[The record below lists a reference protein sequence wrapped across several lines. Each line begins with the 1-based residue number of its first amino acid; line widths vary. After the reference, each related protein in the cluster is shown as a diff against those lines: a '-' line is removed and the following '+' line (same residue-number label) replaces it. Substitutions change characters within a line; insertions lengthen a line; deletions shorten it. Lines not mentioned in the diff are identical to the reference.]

1 MIVLK
6 HVKYKIRSVDEFDGL
21 ISLLEETTSAVEGV
35 QLQDILF
42 PKGKEGFLLVFNC
55 ETIEIYHEWRKVC
68 PPPPPGATD
77 RYEVF
82 LTRDEYFAE

>member
-42 PKGKEGFLLVFNC
+42 PKGKEGFLLSHLGRVKTPTFR
-55 ETIEIYHEWRKVC
+55 WQ
-68 PPPPPGATD
+68 
-77 RYEVF
+77 
-82 LTRDEYFAE
+82 L

>member
-1 MIVLK
+1 MTIFK
-6 HVKYKIRSVDEFDGL
+6 HVKYKIRNVDELEGL
-21 ISLLEETTSAVEGV
+21 LGILEETTSAVKGV
-35 QLQDILF
+35 KLQEILF

-55 ETIEIYHEWRKVC
+55 ETIEIYHQWRKVC

-82 LTRDEYFAE
+82 LNRDEYFAE